1 MVNNSYRLL
10 DHAMYAFPC
19 LKPQFD
25 IVPPLLLAM
34 RYTAQHSNTSMVD
47 TVKCPWAESTYTLG
61 SAGGLAFLDKTTQLC
76 YTQGSFRQHLQVK
89 HNPGE
94 FVVLNAG
101 AYHAGFNQ
109 GFNCAEAVNFAT
121 EDWIPL
127 GKKATR
133 CCCKAL
139 GKDAV
144 RVDMSMFPGGQ
155 DSSSE
160 DDNSLA
166 GEHDCARVP
175 YPAAACYCLLVV
187 MCTAI
192 QSL

>member
-1 MVNNSYRLL
+1 M
-10 DHAMYAFPC
+10 
-19 LKPQFD
+19 
-25 IVPPLLLAM
+25 
-34 RYTAQHSNTSMVD
+34 
-47 TVKCPWAESTYTLG
+47 
-61 SAGGLAFLDKTTQLC
+61 
-76 YTQGSFRQHLQVK
+76 QVK

-127 GKKATR
+127 GRKATR
-133 CCCKAL
+133 CQCKAL

-160 DDNSLA
+160 DDNASEGQSGA
-166 GEHDCARVP
+166 GHWRCSYRVHCCCIP
-175 YPAAACYCLLVV
+175 FGCCTSFQEVV
-187 MCTAI
+187 ISRCKQLGSSA
-192 QSL
+192 

>member
-1 MVNNSYRLL
+1 M
-10 DHAMYAFPC
+10 
-19 LKPQFD
+19 
-25 IVPPLLLAM
+25 
-34 RYTAQHSNTSMVD
+34 
-47 TVKCPWAESTYTLG
+47 
-61 SAGGLAFLDKTTQLC
+61 
-76 YTQGSFRQHLQVK
+76 K

-127 GKKATR
+127 GKQASR
-133 CCCKAL
+133 CRCKAL

-155 DSSSE
+155 GSSSE
-160 DDNSLA
+160 DDNSPE
-166 GEHDCARVP
+166 GQ
-175 YPAAACYCLLVV
+175 
-187 MCTAI
+187 
-192 QSL
+192 QSAVSASCS

>member
-1 MVNNSYRLL
+1 M
-10 DHAMYAFPC
+10 
-19 LKPQFD
+19 
-25 IVPPLLLAM
+25 
-34 RYTAQHSNTSMVD
+34 
-47 TVKCPWAESTYTLG
+47 
-61 SAGGLAFLDKTTQLC
+61 
-76 YTQGSFRQHLQVK
+76 QVK

-127 GKKATR
+127 GKQASR
-133 CCCKAL
+133 CRCKAL
-139 GKDAV
+139 GRDAV

-160 DDNSLA
+160 DDNSSA
-166 GEHDCARVP
+166 GQQS
-175 YPAAACYCLLVV
+175 AASA
-187 MCTAI
+187 
-192 QSL
+192 SN

>member
-1 MVNNSYRLL
+1 M
-10 DHAMYAFPC
+10 
-19 LKPQFD
+19 
-25 IVPPLLLAM
+25 
-34 RYTAQHSNTSMVD
+34 
-47 TVKCPWAESTYTLG
+47 
-61 SAGGLAFLDKTTQLC
+61 
-76 YTQGSFRQHLQVK
+76 QVK

-94 FVVLNAG
+94 FVILNAG

-127 GKKATR
+127 GMKATR

-160 DDNSLA
+160 DENSLA
-166 GEHDCARVP
+166 GQNMSLFMQSSLARLQLDSGHV
-175 YPAAACYCLLVV
+175 C
-187 MCTAI
+187 
-192 QSL
+192 